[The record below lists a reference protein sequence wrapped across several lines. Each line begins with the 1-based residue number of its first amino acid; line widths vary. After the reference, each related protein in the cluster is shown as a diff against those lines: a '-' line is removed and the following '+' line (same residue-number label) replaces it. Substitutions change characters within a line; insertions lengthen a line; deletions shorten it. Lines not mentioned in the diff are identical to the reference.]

1 MRVAAYA
8 DRDAGLG
15 SMRHHICYVV
25 ALGAHHRPKAHA
37 ATQSTPTT
45 NAEAA
50 ASQAPASVARLVVTY
65 KCGCQHAL
73 VLPTESRSERHAL
86 PGDHVF
92 AIVR

>member
-1 MRVAAYA
+1 MPTGTQGWAQCATTSVMLSR
-8 DRDAGLG
+8 
-15 SMRHHICYVV
+15 S
-25 ALGAHHRPKAHA
+25 GAHHRPKAHA